1 MGALD
6 DYRKEIDDI
15 DRELI
20 GLFEK
25 RMNVVLNVAKY
36 KKDNKLEVLQKGRE
50 TEVIKKAIDALND
63 KDYSDEAVRF
73 MNATMEISRGLQKRK
88 IQDGK
93 KLKDINVER
102 EPFNPTKCCSILMH
116 SSPRI

>member
-36 KKDNKLEVLQKGRE
+36 KKDNKKPS
-50 TEVIKKAIDALND
+50 K
-63 KDYSDEAVRF
+63 
-73 MNATMEISRGLQKRK
+73 
-88 IQDGK
+88 
-93 KLKDINVER
+93 
-102 EPFNPTKCCSILMH
+102 FNI
-116 SSPRI
+116 

>member
-15 DRELI
+15 DRELTS
-20 GLFEK
+20 LFEK

-50 TEVIKKAIDALND
+50 AEVIQKAVDTLNN
-63 KDYSDEAVRF
+63 KDYSDEVVRF

-88 IQDGK
+88 SK
-93 KLKDINVER
+93 MRKSL
-102 EPFNPTKCCSILMH
+102 
-116 SSPRI
+116 RI

>member
-15 DRELI
+15 DRELTS
-20 GLFEK
+20 LFEK

-50 TEVIKKAIDALND
+50 AEVIQKAVDTLNN
-63 KDYSDEAVRF
+63 KDYSDEVVRF

-88 IQDGK
+88 IQDEEK
-93 KLKDINVER
+93 FKDINIEIKIR
-102 EPFNPTKCCSILMH
+102 RWDFQE
-116 SSPRI
+116 

>member
-73 MNATMEISRGLQKRK
+73 MNATMEIEKFKMVKNL
-88 IQDGK
+88 
-93 KLKDINVER
+93 
-102 EPFNPTKCCSILMH
+102 
-116 SSPRI
+116 RI